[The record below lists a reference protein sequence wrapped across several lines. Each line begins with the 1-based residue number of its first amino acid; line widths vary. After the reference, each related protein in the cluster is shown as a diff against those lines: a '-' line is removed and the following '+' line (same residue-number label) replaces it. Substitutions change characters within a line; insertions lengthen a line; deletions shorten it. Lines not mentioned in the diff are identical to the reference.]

1 MDAVV
6 PLDFTEVDDGSGVA
20 VVVVLV
26 LVLVVAVVAVMG
38 VATGGVAGPPSI
50 GVCSVGWM
58 VICERL
64 RALYY
69 RFCSLK

>member
-6 PLDFTEVDDGSGVA
+6 PLDFTEVDDGSGV
-20 VVVVLV
+20 VVLVVVLV
-26 LVLVVAVVAVMG
+26 LVVVVTVMG
-38 VATGGVAGPPSI
+38 VATGGVTGPPSI

-64 RALYY
+64 RALCYI
-69 RFCSLK
+69 FCSLK

>member
-6 PLDFTEVDDGSGVA
+6 PLDFTDVDEGSG
-20 VVVVLV
+20 VVVLV
-26 LVLVVAVVAVMG
+26 LLVLVVVVAVMG

-64 RALYY
+64 RAFCYM
-69 RFCSLK
+69 FCSLK

>member
-6 PLDFTEVDDGSGVA
+6 PLDFTDVDEGSG
-20 VVVVLV
+20 VVVLV
-26 LVLVVAVVAVMG
+26 LLVLVVVVAVMG

-64 RALYY
+64 RAFCYI
-69 RFCSLK
+69 FCSLK